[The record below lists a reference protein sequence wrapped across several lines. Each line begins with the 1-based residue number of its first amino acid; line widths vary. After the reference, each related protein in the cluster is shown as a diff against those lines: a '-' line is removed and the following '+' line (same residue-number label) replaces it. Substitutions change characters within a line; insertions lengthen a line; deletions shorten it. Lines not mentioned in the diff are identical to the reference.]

1 MNLLKAKNILLKCLI
16 LGNAKL
22 LCEAFLA
29 LFRFSN
35 FIQIDVKNAL
45 FLFPLAASLQH
56 LDWFVLTEHVRK
68 CCFEF
73 ENFTATDEPLKWEAL
88 ILFLK
93 YYAKLGERHFYFFIT
108 LSPFFIL
115 TKIVNKKCHFSS
127 SNLNCQTF
135 EAQIFLCLCDL

>member
-56 LDWFVLTEHVRK
+56 LDWFVLTEHVHVRK

-93 YYAKLGERHFYFFIT
+93 YYAKLGERHFYFFYH
-108 LSPFFIL
+108 LVAFFYI
-115 TKIVNKKCHFSS
+115 
-127 SNLNCQTF
+127 
-135 EAQIFLCLCDL
+135 D